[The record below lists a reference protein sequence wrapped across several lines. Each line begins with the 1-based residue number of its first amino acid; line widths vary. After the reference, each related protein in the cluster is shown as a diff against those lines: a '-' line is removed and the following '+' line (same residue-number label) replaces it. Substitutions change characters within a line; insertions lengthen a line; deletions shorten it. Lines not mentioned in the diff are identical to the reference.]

1 MAILDR
7 ALAALKR
14 FFIVAGIAIA
24 FTIGLIGAIVL
35 SLHSSETTVP
45 DIVGKDRTAAENAIS
60 EAGLNFRVRATRPA
74 GDTRPD
80 TVLIQVPA
88 SGVVVK
94 VGQTVAVDLSRPARE
109 GETPAAASTPEA
121 EKTPENNN
129 DRPANNA
136 TEDKPRRP
144 RNTNNKNGNANEN
157 LNATNNRNTN
167 ANRNRNS
174 GVSNSTTNREGNH
187 NGNSAG
193 TSANNG
199 NSNNRRANGNA
210 NRANANS
217 NGNRRRPTVSPTP

>member
-144 RNTNNKNGNANEN
+144 RNTNKNGNANEN